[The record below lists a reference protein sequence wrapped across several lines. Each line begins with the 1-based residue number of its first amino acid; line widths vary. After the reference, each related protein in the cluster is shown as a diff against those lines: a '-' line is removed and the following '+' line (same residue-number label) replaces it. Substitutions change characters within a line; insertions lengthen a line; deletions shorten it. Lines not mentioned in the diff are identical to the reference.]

1 MKIILGTDF
10 SNQAERA
17 IKVAASLAAQTDSS
31 LTLVHAV
38 EPGPIEFLEKP
49 HLDRL
54 RSRLQ
59 KKLGYEAAR
68 IRRAGVDVGEKLIL
82 GSPHAELVA
91 TAKRTKADLVV
102 VASARKNSLLQR
114 LAGSVAER
122 TAQNATVPTL
132 VVREDES
139 LLAWTRGDRLLRIS
153 IGYDFSASA
162 DAALRF
168 AAELQTIGPCRITVA
183 YVSWPPN
190 ETLRFGIGGD
200 TSKPGNAPEVQRL
213 LERDLK
219 ERCDAVFGKELVEI
233 RVISDW
239 TREDLKLI
247 ELATDEHADLI
258 IVGTNQRTGLDRF
271 WLGSVSRA
279 VLRHAPM
286 NVICVPL
293 ADSIVTRDTGIPAFE
308 RVLVPIDFSE
318 SAARAIPVAF
328 SAVKRGGEVRLLH
341 VMRPIGGFR
350 SKHKNG
356 KRRRAEIHKRI
367 SSELRGL
374 IPLETHGREV
384 ENGVEVVEHEHP
396 SVAIS
401 QAAERFGADLICLGS
416 QGKSSLKKKLLGSV
430 TESVMRR
437 SKRPVLVIRN

>member
-17 IKVAASLAAQTDSS
+17 IKVAASLAAHTDSS

-82 GSPHAELVA
+82 GSPHAELAA

-102 VASARKNSLLQR
+102 VASARKNALLQR

-122 TAQNATVPTL
+122 TAQNSSVPTL

-139 LLAWTRGDRLLRIS
+139 LLAWTRGDRPLHIS
-153 IGYDFSASA
+153 VGYDFSTSA

-168 AAELQTIGPCRITVA
+168 AATLRTIGPCRITVT

-190 ETLRFGIGGD
+190 ETLRFGIGAD

-219 ERCDAVFGKELVEI
+219 ERCNAVFGAEPVEV
-233 RVISDW
+233 RVISSW
-239 TREDLKLI
+239 TGEDSKLI
-247 ELATDEHADLI
+247 E
-258 IVGTNQRTGLDRF
+258 
-271 WLGSVSRA
+271 
-279 VLRHAPM
+279 
-286 NVICVPL
+286 
-293 ADSIVTRDTGIPAFE
+293 
-308 RVLVPIDFSE
+308 
-318 SAARAIPVAF
+318 
-328 SAVKRGGEVRLLH
+328 
-341 VMRPIGGFR
+341 
-350 SKHKNG
+350 
-356 KRRRAEIHKRI
+356 
-367 SSELRGL
+367 
-374 IPLETHGREV
+374 
-384 ENGVEVVEHEHP
+384 
-396 SVAIS
+396 
-401 QAAERFGADLICLGS
+401 
-416 QGKSSLKKKLLGSV
+416 
-430 TESVMRR
+430 
-437 SKRPVLVIRN
+437 

>member
-1 MKIILGTDF
+1 MKIIFGTDF

-17 IKVAASLAAQTDSS
+17 IKVAARLAARSDSS
-31 LTLVHAV
+31 LTLLHAV
-38 EPGPIEFLEKP
+38 EPGPIEFMEKP
-49 HLDRL
+49 HLDGL
-54 RSRLQ
+54 RSRLE
-59 KKLGYEAAR
+59 KKLGHQASR
-68 IRRAGVDVGEKLIL
+68 IRRAGVDVDGQLIL
-82 GSPHAELVA
+82 GSPHAELAA

-102 VASARKNSLLQR
+102 VASARKNALLQR

-122 TAQNATVPTL
+122 TAQNSTVPTL

-139 LLAWTRGDRLLRIS
+139 LLAWTRGEQRLHILV
-153 IGYDFSASA
+153 GYDFSTSA

-168 AAELQTIGPCRITVA
+168 AATLRTIGPCRITVT

-190 ETLRFGIGGD
+190 ETLRFGIGAD

-219 ERCDAVFGKELVEI
+219 ERCNAVFGTEPVEV
-233 RVISDW
+233 RVISSW
-239 TREDLKLI
+239 TREDSKLI
-247 ELATDEHADLI
+247 ELTTDEHADLL
-258 IVGTNQRTGLDRF
+258 IVGTNQRMGLDRF

-279 VLRHAPM
+279 VLRHAAM

-293 ADSIVTRDTGIPAFE
+293 AEGIPAPDAAAPTFE
-308 RVLVPIDFSE
+308 RVLVPIDFYK
-318 SAARAIPVAF
+318 SAVRAIPIALR
-328 SAVKRGGEVRLLH
+328 AVKRGGEVRLLH

-350 SKHKNG
+350 SKDKNR
-356 KRRRAEIHKRI
+356 KRRRAEIHKKI
-367 SSELRGL
+367 AAELQRL
-374 IPLETHGREV
+374 IPLNQEREV
-384 ENGVEVVEHEHP
+384 QNRVEVVEHEHP
-396 SVAIS
+396 SIAIS

-430 TESVMRR
+430 TQSVMRR